1 MSLDGPVAGAR
12 WWQNV
17 AGEDEERRAVA
28 QELTAR
34 KGKTVGTRDRVV
46 TWLAASG
53 AVDDPSGMAS
63 ASLARSIGYPGSSI
77 AFAQLLSG
85 MERSGL
91 ITRDVRGKRTYRVE
105 LTEAGRERAA
115 GSPGV
120 PRRTP
125 MLGRSTE
132 VVPSRGASTGVRAA
146 EVDELVDYDELARR
160 LLRQVARR
168 LVGTD
173 EGERE
178 AVAGD
183 RERAGGGAVDTLEQR
198 VSALESELS
207 AARAARMAL
216 EEKNEQLRVD
226 LERIRSAL
234 DVEGVRSQPVRTLAS
249 PPAEEIDHREIALL
263 RQLLSE
269 HEARREGR
277 RDTGRPGRA
286 ALP

>member
-1 MSLDGPVAGAR
+1 M
-12 WWQNV
+12 
-17 AGEDEERRAVA
+17 A

-34 KGKTVGTRDRVV
+34 KGKTVGARDRVV

-115 GSPGV
+115 GGGGV

-125 MLGRSTE
+125 VRGRSTE
-132 VVPSRGASTGVRAA
+132 VTPSRGASTGVRAA
-146 EVDELVDYDELARR
+146 EVDEVVDYDELARR

-178 AVAGD
+178 AAAGE
-183 RERAGGGAVDTLEQR
+183 RERVADSVVDALEQR

-234 DVEGVRSQPVRTLAS
+234 DAEGPRRRPVRTLAS

-269 HEARREGR
+269 HEAPRARR
-277 RDTGRPGRA
+277 RDTDRPGRA

>member
-1 MSLDGPVAGAR
+1 MT
-12 WWQNV
+12 
-17 AGEDEERRAVA
+17 

-46 TWLAASG
+46 TWLAANG
-53 AVDDPSGMAS
+53 TVADPSGMAS

-91 ITRDVRGKRTYRVE
+91 VTRDVRGKRTYRVE
-105 LTEAGRERAA
+105 LTAAGRDRAA
-115 GSPGV
+115 GGGDV

-125 MLGRSTE
+125 ERSRSTE
-132 VVPSRGASTGVRAA
+132 VVPSRGALTGARAA
-146 EVDELVDYDELARR
+146 EALDGAVDYDELARR
-160 LLRQVARR
+160 LLRQVAHR
-168 LVGTD
+168 LVGPD

-178 AVAGD
+178 AEAGP
-183 RERAGGGAVDTLEQR
+183 RERVADGVMGALEQR
-198 VSALESELS
+198 VSALERELS
-207 AARAARMAL
+207 GARAARMAL
-216 EEKNEQLRVD
+216 EEKNEQLRAD

-234 DVEGVRSQPVRTLAS
+234 DVEGERRRPVRTLAS
-249 PPAEEIDHREIALL
+249 PPAQEIDHREIALL